1 MLGFLGFGFETV
13 NLFLRLF
20 NVLPWCQRVG
30 DLEYVSYLI
39 YVPHWSFFP
48 GPSSTGPSSP

>member
-20 NVLPWCQRVG
+20 NVLPCCQRVG
-30 DLEYVSYLI
+30 DVEKSAI
-39 YVPHWSFFP
+39 YVPPWSSFLD
-48 GPSSTGPSSP
+48 PSSTGPSSP